1 MATDN
6 GVRQALSPGTRRVF
20 FALCPD
26 ARARAGLGQAARR
39 MHRASH
45 GQRTR
50 DDSIHLTLAFVGT
63 VNAEKLAR
71 LLLPPAE
78 VFTSAFVLTLD
89 EWGCWARNGI
99 GWAAPSQI
107 PEALH
112 GLALNLEGWLRGAG
126 FELEHRPFSPHVTL
140 VRKAQCPPLPDS
152 MAPVAWRVEEFAL
165 IQSHARPGGTR
176 YETLRAWPL
185 A

>member
-1 MATDN
+1 
-6 GVRQALSPGTRRVF
+6 
-20 FALCPD
+20 
-26 ARARAGLGQAARR
+26 
-39 MHRASH
+39 MHRVTH

-50 DDSIHLTLAFVGT
+50 DDSIHLTLAFVGA
-63 VNAEKLAR
+63 VNAENLAR

-78 VFTSAFVLTLD
+78 VLTSAFLLTLD

-107 PEALH
+107 PESLH
-112 GLALNLEGWLRGAG
+112 DLALNLEGWLRGAG
-126 FELEHRPFSPHVTL
+126 FELERRAFKPHVTL
-140 VRKAQCPPLPDS
+140 V
-152 MAPVAWRVEEFAL
+152 APVAWRVAEFAL
-165 IQSHARPGGTR
+165 IQSHARPGGAR